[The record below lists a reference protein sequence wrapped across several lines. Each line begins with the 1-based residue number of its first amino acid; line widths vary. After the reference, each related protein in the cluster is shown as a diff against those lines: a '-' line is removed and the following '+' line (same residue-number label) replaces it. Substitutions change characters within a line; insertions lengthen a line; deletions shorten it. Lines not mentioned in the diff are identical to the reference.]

1 MKNIASIPL
10 LWLTQMRS
18 AFCLLMLC
26 FAAYSQAATY
36 TLTSGS
42 YPPCDTSWS
51 VSGKTYTC
59 INNGRVTLASGD
71 ILAAN
76 TTITISAA
84 NGFSLASNTI
94 GSSSAN
100 INLVS
105 SYGTV
110 VSGGTNTIYGSI
122 QSSSGAVTLVGTTV
136 SGAVTTGSA
145 INLTG
150 GTFNGLVTSTSNT
163 ITTNNASLLAGAKAQ
178 SGMNITGG
186 TLTGAFTMTA
196 NNTATFSNVIM
207 TSGSISG
214 ASTVSITGSTLGSSS
229 TSISVTS
236 NSGAISLNSTTVY
249 GNLTAPGYSTVN
261 VASGSQVT
269 GTCSPN
275 STPANACNSAPVCT
289 TGLVGGLVGNY
300 FNNMTLSGSPA
311 GTRVDT
317 SVNFDWGTGTTGVA
331 GVGADNFSVRWTGSL
346 RAPST
351 GSYQFQTQSD
361 DGVRLWVNNVLV
373 IDNWNDHSVTTNT
386 STSVNLV
393 AGQSY
398 PVKLEFYENGG
409 YAVMKLNWS
418 QPNDSSFT
426 AIGTQSGVVP
436 DTSASCAVP
445 VPTCNNGFIGG
456 ANGKY
461 YNNKTLTGSPAGTR
475 LDNAIDFNWGAGAPG
490 VTGVGADN
498 FSIRWDGTL
507 KVATTGSYQFETVS
521 DDGVRLWVNN
531 VLVVD
536 NWGDHSATSNITTAI
551 TLNANTNYPVRVEY
565 YENGGDAVIQLHWK
579 KPGDSTYSTINS
591 CPSSLAGYT
600 VTSSGTG
607 ITCAGEPIT
616 FTAVDSL
623 GAAMAPPSGTNV
635 TVGTNPATG
644 TWVGGN
650 TYSFN
655 GTATSFVKYLQQTTP
670 ATLTMSI
677 TDGANTATGSINF
690 VNAALKFYS
699 DATGSVASATMLNQV
714 AGTATGAGNNT
725 PVLKAI
731 RTDITTGACVAQTTG
746 TRLVNLGYICRNPA
760 TCVAGQTFTV
770 NSTAIQANA
779 NTNLTS
785 PGYLPVS
792 LTFDNTGT
800 ASIPLNYSDVGQVR
814 LSAQL
819 KLSASGNDPEI
830 TLSGSSTDF
839 VVKPH
844 TLAVSLVQTLGG
856 VNNPAGTTGAFVNS
870 AFLPGGTAFKMNVE
884 ARNSAGQRTPNFGN
898 ESLYNGETNQ
908 NNITLTNL
916 TLVYPTAAAG
926 GFATALT
933 GSPSFSPTTPAGTFT
948 NLNVIWDQVGSFTV
962 QPRLADNDYLGAG
975 DITLTTSPTIGRFY
989 PDHFTLKPGALV
1001 INSCSASP
1009 SLIYMGQPAANW
1021 TYTLEAQGV
1030 TGTVMKNYG
1039 IYGNPAAKPYGV
1051 AENNKDGSNMMSRL
1065 SSAKNAIDFGVWTAG
1080 IWAPTAPGATF
1091 DRAATPDGP
1100 FSSLQLGLGLKDTF
1114 DSRSL
1119 SGTDMN
1125 AITSGACNGTGCAV
1139 LGTPW
1144 DVRFGRL
1151 RLDDAFGPE
1160 TFPLSVNFATEYWTG
1175 NHFSV
1180 NAIDSCTLVPRAAIT
1195 YPDGSL
1201 AVDAHRTVTLTGGAT
1216 QGNYAYSASNPSYI
1230 EFRAGSAGQTFSSP
1244 AGGKG
1249 KFVVKVDL
1257 TTLPWLR
1264 FDWNQDGNYSDVS
1277 LPDANFVFGSYR
1289 GNDRIIYWRERLQ

>member
-10 LWLTQMRS
+10 RWFTQMRN

-26 FAAYSQAATY
+26 FVAYSQAATY

-59 INNGRVTLASGD
+59 INNGRVTLATGD

-207 TSGSISG
+207 TGGSISG

-269 GTCSPN
+269 GNCSPN

-690 VNAALKFYS
+690 VDSALKFYGNS
-699 DATGSVASATMLNQV
+699 SGLANIANQV
-714 AGTATGAGNNT
+714 AGQTDSA
-725 PVLKAI
+725 PVLRAI
-731 RTDITTGACVAQTTG
+731 RTDTTTGACVALVTG
-746 TRLVNLGYICRNPA
+746 AKSVDLAYECLNPGTCISGQMLSVNGSGIK
-760 TCVAGQTFTV
+760 
-770 NSTAIQANA
+770 SNA
-779 NTNLTS
+779 NGSNILYS
-785 PGYLPVS
+785 SQL
-792 LTFDNTGT
+792 LTFDTTGT
-800 ASIPLNYSDVGQVR
+800 ASIPINYSDVGQVK
-814 LSAQL
+814 LYGQL
-819 KLSASGNDPEI
+819 TLPANGNDPLKL
-830 TLSGSSTDF
+830 LSGYSNSF
-839 VVKPH
+839 VVKPYA
-844 TLAVSLVQTLGG
+844 LAVSAVQNSANVPNPGTTDSGNG
-856 VNNPAGTTGAFVNS
+856 FAAAGEIFKVAVQARNASNNP
-870 AFLPGGTAFKMNVE
+870 
-884 ARNSAGQRTPNFGN
+884 TPNFGN
-898 ESLYNGETNQ
+898 ETPSEITKLTLAVDSLVYPAGGVTT
-908 NNITLTNL
+908 TLTNNGSF
-916 TLVYPTAAAG
+916 AA
-926 GFATALT
+926 
-933 GSPSFSPTTPAGTFT
+933 TTPAGTFI
-948 NLNVIWDQVGSFTV
+948 NSGIAWNQVGSIILVPGWTGTG
-962 QPRLADNDYLGAG
+962 YLG
-975 DITLTTSPTIGRFY
+975 TTSPANMIASGTVGRFY
-989 PDHFTLKPGALV
+989 PDHYRLVSSTLV
-1001 INSCSASP
+1001 NSCTGFT
-1009 SLIYMGQPAANW
+1009 YMGQPLTAN
-1021 TYTLEAQGV
+1021 YVIQAEALNSTIALV
-1030 TGTVMKNYG
+1030 NYDNTSQQQF
-1039 IYGNPAAKPYGV
+1039 Y
-1051 AENNKDGSNMMSRL
+1051 
-1065 SSAKNAIDFGVWTAG
+1065 
-1080 IWAPTAPGATF
+1080 APTRLLGPNMAQPNYYAEDSNSGNGNALNARVSVPSATWNKGVLSVS
-1091 DRAATPDGP
+1091 ATNVMSATNTTFTKLATEPDGP
-1100 FSSLQLGLGLKDTF
+1100 YNSLQLGIGLTDSL

-1119 SGTDMN
+1119 QNLNMN
-1125 AITSGACNGTGCAV
+1125 AATALACSGTGCKAITWGAPLV
-1139 LGTPW
+1139 M
-1144 DVRFGRL
+1144 RYGRL

-1160 TFPLSVNFATEYWTG
+1160 TFKLDVNFVTEYWNA
-1175 NHFSV
+1175 NHFSLHT
-1180 NAIDSCTLVPRAAIT
+1180 ADSCTAVSRAAIE
-1195 YPDGSL
+1195 YPSGYIS
-1201 AVDAHRTVTLTGGAT
+1201 VDSNRTVSLTGGST
-1216 QGNYAYSASNPSYI
+1216 VGNYANLNATHVQFN
-1230 EFRAGSAGQTFSSP
+1230 AGTAGQFFTSP
-1244 AGGKG
+1244 AGGTG
-1249 KFVVKVDL
+1249 HFAVNIDL
-1257 TTLPWLR
+1257 TNMPWLR
-1264 FDWNQDGNYSDVS
+1264 FDWNQNGNYLDDS
-1277 LPDANFVFGSYR
+1277 LLKANFEFGSYR